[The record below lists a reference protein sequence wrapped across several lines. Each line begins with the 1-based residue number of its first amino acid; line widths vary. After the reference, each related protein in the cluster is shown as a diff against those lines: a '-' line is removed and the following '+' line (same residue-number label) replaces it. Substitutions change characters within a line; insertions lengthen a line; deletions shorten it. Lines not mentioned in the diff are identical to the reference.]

1 MPACLPACLH
11 GGTSHSTSSE
21 PGAICSHRLVGLRG
35 GGERNPGYIHA
46 RVREKTDVFPAR
58 KGDEELLAAKVCGGG
73 SEIHSPKRATGPFPF
88 FFPGKKCPRRCP
100 PQLTQTLTQLL
111 LPSTRLY
118 RIWTADV
125 TLLSSKTSER
135 ILRLRALRRPA
146 MMAMGEHRRLV
157 PVYSAEEGPGHRQRE
172 RAATMPERGY
182 HHENAIRG
190 AILKEGR
197 VGTVRMSGLT
207 WEQKQVL
214 FFSGP
219 RVRKACFSPDAKKGH
234 GRPPLQAPRI

>member
-1 MPACLPACLH
+1 M
-11 GGTSHSTSSE
+11 
-21 PGAICSHRLVGLRG
+21 
-35 GGERNPGYIHA
+35 
-46 RVREKTDVFPAR
+46 FPAR

-73 SEIHSPKRATGPFPF
+73 SEIVPSAPPGPFPF
-88 FFPGKKCPRRCP
+88 FPRRGNA
-100 PQLTQTLTQLL
+100 QEDDARRTHSLTQLL

-219 RVRKACFSPDAKKGH
+219 RVRKACFLQTPKGIWASSPAGTAE
-234 GRPPLQAPRI
+234 L